1 MQSQHNHRNPILLR
15 FTPYGRVEIGLSV
28 PEIGVVKSAEN
39 HFVLKASVSLGRK
52 QSHERDGEFPVSK
65 GATPS
70 TMKPADEL
78 VLRELLRSVLEAS
91 R

>member
-1 MQSQHNHRNPILLR
+1 M
-15 FTPYGRVEIGLSV
+15 GLSV
-28 PEIGVVKSAEN
+28 PEIGVVKSAQN
-39 HFVLKASVSLGRK
+39 HFVLKASVSFGRK
-52 QSHERDGEFPVSK
+52 QSQTERGEFPMSK

-78 VLRELLRSVLEAS
+78 VLRELLRSVLEAG